1 MECKVRKLFM
11 ILKKK
16 DRQYCGNCKGNV
28 GQSQSSWNLDQHTVL
43 PPGKM
48 THSEEIWLS
57 VDLVVTPESKHWC
70 SVSWYYGWKCSD
82 WQPFSFHVDPNPEN
96 LIVTDFHCCLSFFTD
111 VSLHLKAYHIITEW
125 EVTCEAWYIFGVM
138 TPTDARLFCNHTDMS
153 LNNILDCQWFYTQY
167 AKTLSF
173 TSQCVHLV
181 FCILLFFL
189 LFYSILLTWNK
200 PEMFPKD
207 FQFTSTPST
216 NTLNT
221 STGPTLTVHSHL

>member
-1 MECKVRKLFM
+1 MAVSGPCCYAREQTLVSRELILWMKVF
-11 ILKKK
+11 
-16 DRQYCGNCKGNV
+16 
-28 GQSQSSWNLDQHTVL
+28 
-43 PPGKM
+43 
-48 THSEEIWLS
+48 WLTTFQFPCRPKS
-57 VDLVVTPESKHWC
+57 RESNR
-70 SVSWYYGWKCSD
+70 D
-82 WQPFSFHVDPNPEN
+82 WFP
-96 LIVTDFHCCLSFFTD
+96 LLSFFTD